1 MPPPSR
7 RPAVL
12 RPWLGRL
19 DAWRSEQRLFGCGRL
34 ALGRAVLGVVWMAVL
49 LGGLAALQGNRLGTF
64 LVPPFA
70 ATLTIVLLLPDVGLA
85 QPLAV
90 VAGSTL
96 GAGVG
101 TVAALAVG
109 HDLWLAVLCPLV
121 TIVVQLA
128 LGVYHPPGVALSIY
142 PVLLRPGP
150 WFPLETVLPFTLV
163 AVGSAAALSRALGA
177 WPTYPRR
184 PRPAQP
190 ASG

>member
-1 MPPPSR
+1 MR
-7 RPAVL
+7 ALAERLWPA
-12 RPWLGRL
+12 WLQ
-19 DAWRSEQRLFGCGRL
+19 AWRSEQRLVGGSTRRTVAS
-34 ALGRAVLGVVWMAVL
+34 ALGVAWMAVL
-49 LGGLAALQGNRLGTF
+49 LGGLAALQGWRLGTF

-85 QPLAV
+85 QPVAV

-101 TVAALAVG
+101 TVAAILVG
-109 HDLWLAVLCPLV
+109 HELWLALVCPLV
-121 TIVVQLA
+121 TIVLQLA

-163 AVGSAAALSRALGA
+163 AVASAAALSRALRS
-177 WPTYPRR
+177 WPRYPRPLR
-184 PRPAQP
+184 SEGP
-190 ASG
+190 ASR